1 MKIATSMG
9 LTEGVV
15 FAGILNWAGIAGRI
29 GRLVFMDREQRLMP
43 VIVLMDKE
51 TSDDRNAVVEWF
63 ENSRFLTCEA
73 ADVFEALEEISD
85 FTTATRPDV
94 ILLDVESCDGDYQLV
109 HDTIEP
115 STESNDLPI
124 LALAAD
130 GEIVEAGVTRSCFR
144 GSLGQVAEH
153 LDTLIPDPD
162 ISHKRQVS
170 A

>member
-1 MKIATSMG
+1 
-9 LTEGVV
+9 
-15 FAGILNWAGIAGRI
+15 
-29 GRLVFMDREQRLMP
+29 MDREQRLMP

-51 TSDDRNAVVEWF
+51 TSDERSVVLEWF

-85 FTTATRPDV
+85 FTVATRPDV
-94 ILLDVESCDGDYQLV
+94 ILLDVESCDGDFQLI

-115 STESNDLPI
+115 SPETLDLPI
-124 LALAAD
+124 LALAPD
-130 GEIVEAGVTRSCFR
+130 GEDLKSGIPGSCFR
-144 GSLGQVAEH
+144 GSLGQVAAR
-153 LDTLIPDPD
+153 LDKLIPEPD